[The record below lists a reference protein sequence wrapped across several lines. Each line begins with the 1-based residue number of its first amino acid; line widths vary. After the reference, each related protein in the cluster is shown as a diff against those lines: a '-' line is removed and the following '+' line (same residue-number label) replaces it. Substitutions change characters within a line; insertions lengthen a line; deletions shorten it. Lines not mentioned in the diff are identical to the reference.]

1 MSTTTLSNKLIAVLL
16 SFALVFSFTPSIAF
30 AENEANSQTTAE
42 EAGSDENNTNEN
54 TADSS
59 PVDGTNPSDSSA
71 SSQNNSTSSSSTSV
85 SGSDEQV
92 NSNARTASNDN
103 NQTSIEASDTEA
115 NDQANSWRYIDGEQI
130 YSYEGAST
138 EAVDPNTPMP
148 FAAAPDAFSY
158 ATWYKS
164 NGTSS
169 YTYKETPSSSGQNI
183 SVSGVKRVGIDVSYH
198 NGTIDWAKVKNSGV
212 SFAIIRCGYGSDFRN
227 QDDTQFINNVRG
239 AQANGIDIG
248 IYLYSYAMNTTGN
261 DSSATSE
268 AEHVLR
274 LLNEAGLEPSD
285 LAYPIFYDLEE
296 SKQLALGSKK
306 LGELA
311 TTFCNVISNA
321 GYEVGIYS
329 NLNWWTNYLTDS
341 AFDNSSW
348 HKWAAR
354 YPGQNKAT
362 DSGVSGTEIWQFS
375 DCGNVDGIN
384 GNCDMNFDYVD
395 LGSKWVQVDG
405 LWYYQKGGEYLIG
418 WQKIKNDWYYLDPED
433 GHMWTGWQTIDGKMY
448 YLTPGDNGSAKTG
461 WQKIDNQWYYFDSK
475 PSCAML
481 TGWQKIK
488 NDWYYL
494 DPEDGH
500 MWTGLQQIEN
510 KWYYLTPGDN
520 GSAKTGWQ
528 EIDGKWYY
536 FSAKPSCAA
545 LTGWQTIDGK
555 RYYFDPDN
563 AYMYVGRQEIGGEEY
578 LFDSEGR
585 AFIDTWVDWE
595 GERIYADEMGR
606 LLYIWVSDSESGGVF
621 ITDLES
627 NKLFGWIICG
637 NKRYYADQKTGLL
650 LSQSSILDG
659 QWYEF
664 NEDYTLK
671 TGWTKR
677 SDDYWYFLGDDG
689 LPETGWV
696 KVDGYWY
703 YLDLSDGHMLT
714 GWQKIDGYWHY
725 LKPGDSGRMLTG
737 WQWIDG
743 HWYYFMT
750 GDSGRMLTGWQWID
764 GHWYYFM
771 TGDSGR
777 MLTGWQWIDGQW
789 YYFSSSGALIEGGDM
804 AIKAQGY
811 SSGTNYLIL
820 VDCSSHKV
828 GVFHGSQNNWSLQ
841 YSWSCVTGAPA
852 TPTIKGTFHTTG
864 FKRGSLSTDSRA
876 IWCTQISGGYFFHS
890 ILASESELGNSL
902 SHGCIRLP
910 YTAAQWIYN
919 NIYAGTTVVIYE

>member
-1 MSTTTLSNKLIAVLL
+1 MPTTTLSNKLIAVLL

-30 AENEANSQTTAE
+30 AENEVNSQTAAE
-42 EAGSDENNTNEN
+42 EAGSDENNTKEN
-54 TADSS
+54 TTDSS
-59 PVDGTNPSDSSA
+59 LADGTDPSDSSV
-71 SSQNNSTSSSSTSV
+71 SSQNNSTSSFSTSA
-85 SGSDEQV
+85 SDSDEQI
-92 NSNARTASNDN
+92 NSNARTSSSDN
-103 NQTSIEASDTEA
+103 NQANAEAVNTEA

-130 YSYEGAST
+130 YSYEGTTT

-148 FAAAPDAFSY
+148 FAAAPGASSY

-164 NGTSS
+164 NGISS

-198 NGTIDWAKVKNSGV
+198 QGTIDWAKVKNSGV
-212 SFAIIRCGYGSDFRN
+212 SFAIIRCGYGSNFSS
-227 QDDTQFINNVRG
+227 QDDTQFLNNVRG

-248 IYLYSYAMNTTGN
+248 IYLYSYAQNTTGN

-268 AEHVLR
+268 AQHVLR
-274 LLNEAGLEPSD
+274 LLDEAGLKPGD
-285 LAYPIFYDLEE
+285 LAYPVYYDLEE
-296 SKQLALGSKK
+296 NSQANLGSSKIAD
-306 LGELA
+306 LA
-311 TTFCNVISNA
+311 TTFCNIISDA
-321 GYEVGIYS
+321 GYDVGIYA
-329 NLNWWTNYLTDS
+329 NQNWWRNYLTDS
-341 AFDNSSW
+341 VFSTAGWN
-348 HKWAAR
+348 KWVAR
-354 YPGQNKAT
+354 YPGSNKAT

-405 LWYYQKGGEYLIG
+405 LWYYQKGGEY
-418 WQKIKNDWYYLDPED
+418 
-433 GHMWTGWQTIDGKMY
+433 
-448 YLTPGDNGSAKTG
+448 
-461 WQKIDNQWYYFDSK
+461 
-475 PSCAML
+475 L

-764 GHWYYFM
+764 G
-771 TGDSGR
+771 
-777 MLTGWQWIDGQW
+777 QW

-852 TPTIKGTFHTTG
+852 TPTIKGAFHTTG

>member
-1 MSTTTLSNKLIAVLL
+1 MLRVGNIIKISFLVLFVSLLFGLVCQYAWADGIKEDTYTSENYSYQNPVSNEEDEGYLASNGNSLNGVVQEDESSALIDESQSSLNREK
-16 SFALVFSFTPSIAF
+16 
-30 AENEANSQTTAE
+30 AENL
-42 EAGSDENNTNEN
+42 
-54 TADSS
+54 
-59 PVDGTNPSDSSA
+59 
-71 SSQNNSTSSSSTSV
+71 
-85 SGSDEQV
+85 SG
-92 NSNARTASNDN
+92 
-103 NQTSIEASDTEA
+103 DTPE
-115 NDQANSWRYIDGEQI
+115 I
-130 YSYEGAST
+130 
-138 EAVDPNTPMP
+138 
-148 FAAAPDAFSY
+148 
-158 ATWYKS
+158 KS
-164 NGTSS
+164 NSFNGWIN
-169 YTYKETPSSSGQNI
+169 ESGQWF
-183 SVSGVKRVGIDVSYH
+183 Y
-198 NGTIDWAKVKNSGV
+198 
-212 SFAIIRCGYGSDFRN
+212 FN
-227 QDDTQFINNVRG
+227 Q
-239 AQANGIDIG
+239 
-248 IYLYSYAMNTTGN
+248 
-261 DSSATSE
+261 
-268 AEHVLR
+268 
-274 LLNEAGLEPSD
+274 
-285 LAYPIFYDLEE
+285 
-296 SKQLALGSKK
+296 
-306 LGELA
+306 
-311 TTFCNVISNA
+311 
-321 GYEVGIYS
+321 
-329 NLNWWTNYLTDS
+329 
-341 AFDNSSW
+341 
-348 HKWAAR
+348 
-354 YPGQNKAT
+354 
-362 DSGVSGTEIWQFS
+362 
-375 DCGNVDGIN
+375 
-384 GNCDMNFDYVD
+384 
-395 LGSKWVQVDG
+395 
-405 LWYYQKGGEYLIG
+405 GEYLIG

-545 LTGWQTIDGK
+545 LTGWQTIDEK

>member
-1 MSTTTLSNKLIAVLL
+1 MLRVGNIIKVSFLVLFVSLLFGLVCQYAWADGIKEDTYTSENYSDQNPVSNEEDEGYLASNGNSLNGVVQEDESSALIDESQSSLNREK
-16 SFALVFSFTPSIAF
+16 
-30 AENEANSQTTAE
+30 AENL
-42 EAGSDENNTNEN
+42 
-54 TADSS
+54 
-59 PVDGTNPSDSSA
+59 
-71 SSQNNSTSSSSTSV
+71 
-85 SGSDEQV
+85 SG
-92 NSNARTASNDN
+92 
-103 NQTSIEASDTEA
+103 DTPE
-115 NDQANSWRYIDGEQI
+115 I
-130 YSYEGAST
+130 
-138 EAVDPNTPMP
+138 
-148 FAAAPDAFSY
+148 
-158 ATWYKS
+158 KS
-164 NGTSS
+164 NSFNGWIN
-169 YTYKETPSSSGQNI
+169 ESGQWF
-183 SVSGVKRVGIDVSYH
+183 Y
-198 NGTIDWAKVKNSGV
+198 
-212 SFAIIRCGYGSDFRN
+212 FN
-227 QDDTQFINNVRG
+227 Q
-239 AQANGIDIG
+239 
-248 IYLYSYAMNTTGN
+248 
-261 DSSATSE
+261 
-268 AEHVLR
+268 
-274 LLNEAGLEPSD
+274 
-285 LAYPIFYDLEE
+285 
-296 SKQLALGSKK
+296 
-306 LGELA
+306 
-311 TTFCNVISNA
+311 
-321 GYEVGIYS
+321 
-329 NLNWWTNYLTDS
+329 
-341 AFDNSSW
+341 
-348 HKWAAR
+348 
-354 YPGQNKAT
+354 
-362 DSGVSGTEIWQFS
+362 
-375 DCGNVDGIN
+375 
-384 GNCDMNFDYVD
+384 
-395 LGSKWVQVDG
+395 
-405 LWYYQKGGEYLIG
+405 GEYLIG

-433 GHMWTGWQTIDGKMY
+433 GHMWTGWQTIDGKMYYLTPGDNGSAKTGWQKIDNQWYYFDSKPSCAMLTGWQKIKNDWYYLDPENGHMWTGWQTIDGKMY

-545 LTGWQTIDGK
+545 LTGWQTIDEK

-563 AYMYVGRQEIGGEEY
+563 AYMYVGRQEIDGKEY

-621 ITDLES
+621 LTDLES

-725 LKPGDSGRMLTG
+725 LKP
-737 WQWIDG
+737 
-743 HWYYFMT
+743 